1 MQDRPDS
8 GTHTGEESDMG
19 RLDNKIAIVTGGSSG
34 IGEATVRKFVAE
46 GAKVI
51 IADIQAEKAEAL
63 ARELGPVSAA
73 IAVDVCVEADI
84 RNMIEAAQQNFGG
97 LDILFNNAGFG
108 GVSGDIAD
116 TDMGE
121 PYDRTVDA
129 MLKGV
134 IMGMKHAAPIM
145 KAQKSGAIIST
156 ASVAGLQAGYG
167 PHVYSAVKAAV
178 VNLTRSVS
186 QELGQH
192 NVRVNAVC
200 PGGTATPIFAG
211 QLALRGNV
219 DYAAAVK
226 PLLAMMQP
234 IPRAGEPQDIA
245 NAVCFLASDEASF
258 INGQA
263 LVVDGGL
270 TTGDWTHPDAGTGAL
285 DALAQAMGIESF
297 DSIDTVYHARD

>member
-1 MQDRPDS
+1 
-8 GTHTGEESDMG
+8 MG

-63 ARELGPVSAA
+63 ARELGSVSAA

-192 NVRVNAVC
+192 NVRDHR
-200 PGGTATPIFAG
+200 
-211 QLALRGNV
+211 QRGLFSRQRRSV
-219 DYAAAVK
+219 
-226 PLLAMMQP
+226 LHQ
-234 IPRAGEPQDIA
+234 RAG
-245 NAVCFLASDEASF
+245 S
-258 INGQA
+258 
-263 LVVDGGL
+263 GG
-270 TTGDWTHPDAGTGAL
+270 GWRPHHRRL
-285 DALAQAMGIESF
+285 DAS
-297 DSIDTVYHARD
+297 